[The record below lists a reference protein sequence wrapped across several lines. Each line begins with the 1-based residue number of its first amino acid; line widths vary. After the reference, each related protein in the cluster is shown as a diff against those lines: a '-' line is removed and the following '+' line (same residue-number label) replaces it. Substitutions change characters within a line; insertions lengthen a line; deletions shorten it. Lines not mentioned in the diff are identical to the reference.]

1 MLKIITYLDKG
12 RGSLA
17 QGVWRASGRLVAG
30 AGRATGTS
38 DRRCR
43 TRRRPAGTPRRTRTA
58 HARLAPRSVARCH
71 MTLLRMI
78 LLTNGKVLRLLM
90 FNVFDLF
97 RV

>member
-12 RGSLA
+12 RGSPT
-17 QGVWRASGRLVAG
+17 QGAWRASGRLVAG

-38 DRRCR
+38 GRRCR

-58 HARLAPRSVARCH
+58 HVRLAPRSVARCH

-78 LLTNGKVLRLLM
+78 LLRQGKVLGLLIA
-90 FNVFDLF
+90 
-97 RV
+97 